1 MIEGVHPSHQVMV
14 LGEAGTIHII
24 VGLELHLVIPT
35 QLLRAG
41 TDWIRVEIN
50 MRKGLPT
57 MA

>member
-1 MIEGVHPSHQVMV
+1 MV
-14 LGEAGTIHII
+14 LGEAGAVHII
-24 VGLELHLVIPT
+24 VGLELHLVSPT
-35 QLLRAG
+35 QLLRAE